1 MPPYRR
7 QKKKKIPDFCSSCK
21 SKFPTFA
28 RIVNQNSRLLLE
40 LKLKN
45 CRFLKIT
52 TQKLT
57 NFTKTV
63 ILYK

>member
-1 MPPYRR
+1 M
-7 QKKKKIPDFCSSCK
+7 QKKKE
-21 SKFPTFA
+21 FPTFA

-52 TQKLT
+52 IQKLPNFIRTATQKLP
-57 NFTKTV
+57 V
-63 ILYK
+63 S